1 MTNVSTT
8 HNQKVS
14 GSKIIGKYLKNL
26 PENPGVYRMLDRGGE
41 VLYVGKAVNLRK
53 RVTNYSKF
61 SGHSLRTIKMIELT
75 CSMMFLTTR
84 TETEALLLEQNLIK
98 QLKPKYNVL
107 LRDDKS
113 FPNILVSK
121 THAFSQI
128 KKHRGKR
135 SEKGNYYGP
144 FASAG
149 AVNRTL
155 NQLQKIF
162 MLRNCTDA
170 QFNNRSRPCLLFQI
184 KKCSGPCVG
193 KITENK
199 YSAAVKDAEDFL
211 KGRNSSIQ
219 EKLALQMHQASKK
232 LDFENAAIIRDK
244 IHALTQIQQ
253 HQGINPKG
261 VPEADIIA
269 IHQEGNSACVQ
280 VFFIRGH
287 QNWGNKAYFPQTGNG
302 AEIQEILEAFI
313 VQFYG
318 NKTPPKII
326 LLSSKLENT
335 ELVEHLLSKKSSYK
349 VKISYPQVGE
359 KAILVENARR
369 NAEEA
374 LARKN
379 SEHANQTKLLKN
391 LATALK
397 IKTPLNRVEVYD
409 NSHIQGT
416 NAIGGMIVSGPDGFI
431 KNAYR
436 KFNISPSVAQTG
448 DDLAMMKEVIYR
460 RFSKLSSIDPTRSK
474 EAWPDLMII
483 DGGAGQVSAVEEI
496 LSDLG
501 LNDLNFIGI
510 AKGEERNAGKE
521 LFYKL
526 KEKPFSL
533 RHTDPTLYFVQRLRD
548 EAHRFAIGAHRA
560 KRKKSNFRSPLDEI
574 KGVGQFRKR
583 SLLSHFGSV
592 KAISRADLK
601 DLQSVEGISN
611 KLAKNLHDFFHEAK

>member
-1 MTNVSTT
+1 M
-8 HNQKVS
+8 
-14 GSKIIGKYLKNL
+14 
-26 PENPGVYRMLDRGGE
+26 
-41 VLYVGKAVNLRK
+41 
-53 RVTNYSKF
+53 
-61 SGHSLRTIKMIELT
+61 
-75 CSMMFLTTR
+75 
-84 TETEALLLEQNLIK
+84 
-98 QLKPKYNVL
+98 
-107 LRDDKS
+107 
-113 FPNILVSK
+113 
-121 THAFSQI
+121 
-128 KKHRGKR
+128 
-135 SEKGNYYGP
+135 
-144 FASAG
+144 
-149 AVNRTL
+149 
-155 NQLQKIF
+155 
-162 MLRNCTDA
+162 
-170 QFNNRSRPCLLFQI
+170 
-184 KKCSGPCVG
+184 
-193 KITENK
+193 
-199 YSAAVKDAEDFL
+199 
-211 KGRNSSIQ
+211 
-219 EKLALQMHQASKK
+219 
-232 LDFENAAIIRDK
+232 
-244 IHALTQIQQ
+244 
-253 HQGINPKG
+253 
-261 VPEADIIA
+261 
-269 IHQEGNSACVQ
+269 
-280 VFFIRGH
+280 
-287 QNWGNKAYFPQTGNG
+287 
-302 AEIQEILEAFI
+302 
-313 VQFYG
+313 
-318 NKTPPKII
+318 
-326 LLSSKLENT
+326 
-335 ELVEHLLSKKSSYK
+335 LSKKSSYK
-349 VKISYPQVGE
+349 IKISYPQVGE

-436 KFNISPSVAQTG
+436 KFNISSSVAQTG

-460 RFSKLSSIDPTRSK
+460 RFSKLSSIDPTRSN

-483 DGGAGQVSAVEEI
+483 DGGAGQVSAVAEI